1 MDAKKFLF
9 LSSAQ
14 RWAISLGLLGLV
26 ALSLAGFFL
35 APRLPALPDLGTA
48 SLELLKLLLT
58 AAAAWV
64 LVLLYASSNSFE
76 RIEKETVR
84 FLTRDLCRPGRP
96 LAQIDGIALREL
108 ETSAPMT
115 MRRLSAE
122 RTSVTYEVQN
132 AEGDRLHLWCNL
144 NVSEFACVF
153 MLPGEHAAQYEQ
165 VYGAT
170 LAGFARRGLEVTCFG
185 LVSHRF
191 DDQPARD
198 HLELYVVRNL
208 APDFLFDAGARVQMA
223 QSLWSDLRSFLV
235 CAARARQAGAAGPA
249 QA

>member
-9 LSSAQ
+9 LSSVQ
-14 RWAISLGLLGLV
+14 RWAISLGLLSLV

-35 APRLPALPDLGTA
+35 APRFPALPDLGTA

-108 ETSAPMT
+108 EASAPMK
-115 MRRLSAE
+115 MRQISAE

-132 AEGDRLHLWCNL
+132 AEGDRMHLWCNL

-153 MLPGEHAAQYEQ
+153 MLPGEHAARYEQ

-185 LVSHRF
+185 LVPHRF

-208 APDFLFDAGARVQMA
+208 SPDFLFDAGARVQLA

-235 CAARARQAGAAGPA
+235 CAARARQAVAAGPA

>member
-14 RWAISLGLLGLV
+14 RWVISLALLGLV
-26 ALSLAGFFL
+26 VVAMAGFWW
-35 APRLPALPDLGTA
+35 APQLRGPAELGAA

-108 ETSAPMT
+108 EASAPMA
-115 MRRLSAE
+115 MRRVSAE
-122 RTSVTYEVQN
+122 RTSVTYEVKN
-132 AEGDRLHLWCNL
+132 AQGDMLHLWCNL
-144 NVSEFACVF
+144 NVNEVACVF
-153 MLPGEHAAQYEQ
+153 MLPEQHAADYQRI
-165 VYGAT
+165 YGAA
-170 LAGFARRGLEVTCFG
+170 LSGFTRRGVEVTCFG
-185 LVSHRF
+185 KVPHSFEGEPVREY
-191 DDQPARD
+191 
-198 HLELYVVRNL
+198 LELYLVREL
-208 APDFLFDAGARVQMA
+208 ASDFLFDAGARVRLA
-223 QSLWSDLRSFLV
+223 QSLWGDLRAFLV
-235 CAARARQAGAAGPA
+235 CAARERETTARPD
-249 QA
+249 